1 MSCFKNWHG
10 CCSLA
15 FVKRLLAIGGN
26 LKRFILTTT
35 FLSLAGLG
43 VFYHQQSSVPTDHVE
58 KTYVKAVFSLPVTYD
73 PAQMNDGASLIFS
86 ELVYEGLLR
95 FTDNFGLQAGIAQ
108 SWKTSE
114 DGKTITFNL
123 NKKAKFHNGDLLTA
137 NDVVI
142 SLTRYLAPE
151 SKVYKYYDMIEGAES
166 YHSGK
171 KSYLSGIKAIDNHT
185 VQIKLKSPFPPI
197 LYVLAGG
204 TAKILPAKLIK
215 NKDFF
220 KNPVGVGPFK
230 IDSISKDTIKLS
242 IHKSYHGATPK
253 IKKLLLLALDQS
265 SAMEKAVSG
274 NVHDLSSFPLSGME
288 NVFMDGQ
295 DISTVI
301 ADTWIIGFN
310 SRLAPFNKIEVR
322 KAFKASIDNEAFRQ
336 RFYPNAAKANGYI
349 PQGFPGHVDKEVT
362 ANSIEVPNHSPITIT
377 IPKELDKA
385 DEIAKFFESG
395 LKRKGWK
402 IKTKLMS
409 WGEMMKGY
417 EEKTLQSFLVAMNV
431 DYPDTEFLL
440 NNFASNNPDN
450 FSGIKDNMIDSLLEK
465 ARGLQDRIKRY
476 EVYKKL
482 AARVNDLALTANL
495 FHSRP
500 HYWIHKCVRDF
511 KPNLLAVAYIDYR
524 YVRFDPSCLEEEKS
538 E

>member
-1 MSCFKNWHG
+1 M
-10 CCSLA
+10 
-15 FVKRLLAIGGN
+15 
-26 LKRFILTTT
+26 
-35 FLSLAGLG
+35 
-43 VFYHQQSSVPTDHVE
+43 PTDHVE

-114 DGKTITFNL
+114 GGKTITFNL
-123 NKKAKFHNGDLLTA
+123 NKKARFHNGDLVTA
-137 NDVVI
+137 NDVVV

-151 SKVYKYYDMIEGAES
+151 SKIYKYYDLIEGAVA

-288 NVFMDGQ
+288 NVFKDGQ

-310 SRLAPFNKIEVR
+310 SRITPFNNIKVR
-322 KAFKASIDNEAFRQ
+322 RAFKASIDNEAFRLK
-336 RFYPNAAKANGYI
+336 FYPNAAKASGYI
-349 PQGFPGHVDKEVT
+349 PQGFPGHVAKEVI
-362 ANSIEVPNHSPITIT
+362 ANSIEVPNHSHITIT
-377 IPKELDKA
+377 IPKELDRA
-385 DEIAKFFESG
+385 NEIAKFFESE

-402 IKTKLMS
+402 IKTKLMP
-409 WGEMMKGY
+409 WAEMMKGY

-524 YVRFDPSCLEEEKS
+524 NVSFDSSCLEEEKS

>member
-1 MSCFKNWHG
+1 M
-10 CCSLA
+10 
-15 FVKRLLAIGGN
+15 KRLLAIGGN
-26 LKRFILTTT
+26 LKRFILATT
-35 FLSLAGLG
+35 FLSLASLS
-43 VFYHQQSSVPTDHVE
+43 VFYHQQSSVPTNHVE

-108 SWKTSE
+108 SWKTSK

-123 NKKAKFHNGDLLTA
+123 NKKAQFHNGDQVTA
-137 NDVVI
+137 NDVVV
-142 SLTRYLAPE
+142 SLSRYLAPE
-151 SKVYKYYDMIEGAES
+151 SKIYKYYDMIEGAGA

-171 KSYLSGIKAIDNHT
+171 KSYLSGIKAIDKHT
-185 VQIKLKSPFPPI
+185 VQIKLKNPFPPI

-204 TAKILPAKLIK
+204 TAKILPAILLKD
-215 NKDFF
+215 KDFF

-230 IDSISKDTIKLS
+230 VDSISKDSIKLS
-242 IHKSYHGATPK
+242 IHKGYHGTAPK
-253 IKKLLLLALDQS
+253 IRKLSLLALDQG
-265 SAMEKAVSG
+265 SAMKKALTG

-288 NVFMDGQ
+288 DVFKKGQ

-310 SRLAPFNKIEVR
+310 SRKAPFNNLKVR
-322 KAFKASIDNEAFRQ
+322 KAFKASIDNEAFRNK
-336 RFYPNAAKANGYI
+336 FYPNAAKANGYI
-349 PQGFPGHVDKEVT
+349 PEGFPGHISTKVEKNT
-362 ANSIEVPNHSPITIT
+362 FKVPSHSPITIT

-385 DEIAKFFESG
+385 KEIAKFFESD

-402 IKTKLMS
+402 IKTILMP
-409 WGEMMKGY
+409 WGEMMKRY
-417 EEKTLQSFLVAMNV
+417 EEKTLKSFLVAMNV

-450 FSGIKDNMIDSLLEK
+450 FSGIKDKVIDSLLEK

-476 EVYKKL
+476 EVYNKL

-524 YVRFDPSCLEEEKS
+524 KVSFDSNCLKEEKS

>member
-1 MSCFKNWHG
+1 MRSII
-10 CCSLA
+10 LA
-15 FVKRLLAIGGN
+15 
-26 LKRFILTTT
+26 TT
-35 FLSLAGLG
+35 FTSLISIS
-43 VFYHQQSSVPTDHVE
+43 VFYHHKSLVPTDHVE
-58 KTYVKAVFSLPVTYD
+58 KTYIKAVFSLPVTYD

-86 ELVYEGLLR
+86 ELIYEGLLR
-95 FTDNFGLQAGIAQ
+95 FTNNFGLQAGIAQ

-114 DGKTITFNL
+114 NGKTITFNL
-123 NKKAKFHNGDLLTA
+123 NKKAQFHNGDLVNA
-137 NDVVI
+137 NDVAV

-151 SKVYKYYDMIEGAES
+151 SKVYKYYDMIEGAQD

-204 TAKILPAKLIK
+204 TAKILPAKLL
-215 NKDFF
+215 KDIEFF

-230 IDSISKDTIKLS
+230 VDSISKNTIELL
-242 IHKSYHGATPK
+242 IHKNYHGTVPK
-253 IKKLLLLALDQS
+253 IKKIKLLALDQS
-265 SAMEKAVSG
+265 SAMKKALFG

-288 NVFMDGQ
+288 DVFKEGQ

-310 SRLAPFNKIEVR
+310 SRVAPFNNLKVR

-336 RFYPNAAKANGYI
+336 KFYPNAAKANGYI
-349 PQGFPGHVDKEVT
+349 PQGFPGHITEEVKGT
-362 ANSIEVPNHSPITIT
+362 SSEVPNHSPIIIT

-385 DEIAKFFESG
+385 NEIAEFFESD

-402 IKTKLMS
+402 IKMKLMP
-409 WGEMMKGY
+409 WDEMMKRY

-450 FSGIKDNMIDSLLEK
+450 FSGIKDNIIDSLLEK

-524 YVRFDPSCLEEEKS
+524 EVRFDSNCLEEEKS